1 MKGIGLAFLSMG
13 SLLAGPNF
21 DPVVRPVMEILDAIL
36 WAALG
41 LIGAVGAIYCIVLG
55 IRLSKIDEQNS
66 RQQAKKD
73 LIGAIIGFLSIF
85 VLIVVLKIA
94 LPILISWVESQT

>member
-41 LIGAVGAIYCIVLG
+41 LIGAVGAIYCIEVFGCQKLMSR
-55 IRLSKIDEQNS
+55 IRGNRQRRILLVQLSD
-66 RQQAKKD
+66 
-73 LIGAIIGFLSIF
+73 F
-85 VLIVVLKIA
+85 
-94 LPILISWVESQT
+94 